1 MLSAN
6 IGKISVLNNNLEIKY
21 SIRSSDLSKEEMLLN
36 ELELLANQYSFEMII
51 DAKKPFFPFK
61 ENSMIRKIL
70 ADSYKKLYGKETIIK
85 KVHACM
91 EGGILSNNIQDLDIC
106 TIAPTIENCH
116 SINERVSISSTKR
129 VYEWLKQTLVKYNK
143 YEN

>member
-1 MLSAN
+1 MS
-6 IGKISVLNNNLEIKY
+6 GKY
-21 SIRSSDLSKEEMLLN
+21 GF
-36 ELELLANQYSFEMII
+36 ELTV
-51 DAKKPFFPFK
+51 DARKPFFPYK
-61 ENSMIRKIL
+61 DTSTIRDIL
-70 ADSYKKLYGKETIIK
+70 SETYKKIYDKGITIK

-129 VYEWLKQTLVKYNK
+129 VYEWLKQTLIKYNQ
-143 YEN
+143 